1 MTVEPKTRPTPLSH
15 CPNCYAAIGHCVAAP
30 TEPQSEPLENPPAF
44 PRPMTRIQR
53 IGGGIT
59 TDDGEPG
66 MSLRDWFAG
75 KALAGLL
82 NNASVS
88 VYIPMN
94 TPDNYDPLPDATA
107 CAAYRYADAMLRER
121 MKGQTNP

>member
-1 MTVEPKTRPTPLSH
+1 MSKP
-15 CPNCYAAIGHCVAAP
+15 
-30 TEPQSEPLENPPAF
+30 ENPLAF

-75 KALAGLL
+75 QALIGLL
-82 NNASVS
+82 ANSTVDMSYEQIAVCCNKH
-88 VYIPMN
+88 
-94 TPDNYDPLPDATA
+94 
-107 CAAYRYADAMLRER
+107 ADAMLAER
-121 MKGQTNP
+121 SK